1 MYDELGRAA
10 RNTMQASAEVTLDL
24 FYEFE
29 GEGPGRSQMSGT
41 VDFEA
46 GRCQL
51 SGDGEQYI
59 LDGSDEYQVREGEW
73 VVLRGRPGTQ
83 STLNPA
89 WLLTRLTDAV
99 VSSDRVGEEIVGAL
113 DRERVDSTSI
123 GLAPEWTPGYRATLK
138 AGRIVGMALE
148 CVGDDGQVGTSTTFA
163 LTTATLAPISLP
175 EHATLIADDTQTTED
190 GMESEWRDS
199 GLWRM
204 VDAIEDDPDT
214 LQWLGFVLTQIRPTV
229 SPGQAGA
236 VLGRIIRLL
245 HQHGQEIPDKLPSG
259 GDLVTARRG
268 PRRLRSVH
276 ADTTSHGSPR

>member
-1 MYDELGRAA
+1 MYDELKRAA

-29 GEGPGRSQMSGT
+29 AEEPGRGQMAGK

-59 LDGSDEYQVREGEW
+59 LDGSDDYQMREGEW

-99 VSSDRVGEEIVGAL
+99 VSSDRVGEEIVGTL

-138 AGRIVGMALE
+138 AGRIVGMAFE
-148 CVGDDGQVGTSTTFA
+148 CVGDDGRVGTSTTFA
-163 LTTATLAPISLP
+163 LTTATVAPISLP
-175 EHATLIADDTQTTED
+175 EHATLIANDTQTTED
-190 GMESEWRDS
+190 EMELEWRDS

-204 VDAIEDDPDT
+204 VERDRGRSRHPAVAGVCVDANPADGPSRPGRRRFWPNHPTTASARPRDP
-214 LQWLGFVLTQIRPTV
+214 
-229 SPGQAGA
+229 
-236 VLGRIIRLL
+236 GRTAQRRR
-245 HQHGQEIPDKLPSG
+245 
-259 GDLVTARRG
+259 LVTARR
-268 PRRLRSVH
+268 RR
-276 ADTTSHGSPR
+276 